1 MSQSTSQQQLERELL
16 RAQEMGRWLSDEE
29 LEELERDQRVLRLD
43 REQTAKRRLK
53 LVLLTVVC
61 LIIPPLWPVA
71 LGLSLHLLFPETFRR
86 LLWFAGGSLLMLA
99 LLAVGAG
106 VTVVSLL
113 WMLIS

>member
-1 MSQSTSQQQLERELL
+1 MAQSISQQQLERDLL

-29 LEELERDQRVLRLD
+29 LAELERDQRVLRLD

-53 LVLLTVVC
+53 LGLLTVVC

-71 LGLSLHLLFPETFRR
+71 LGLSLHLLFPQSFLR